1 MNMTN
6 KKTAAVN
13 LSKKTTV
20 LITSDM
26 VLDLYAKAKKAKGT
40 EKKTLMEK
48 VIFLSE
54 HLNHYTPI
62 VLDHYR

>member
-1 MNMTN
+1 MTN

-13 LSKKTTV
+13 VLKETTV

-40 EKKTLMEK
+40 EKKILMEK